1 MGVEAENQTNTY
13 FIVSVAAFIA
23 LSWLVARAAAS
34 RSSDGEN
41 QEGSSLAVWWWKGAE
56 DEDAFVSFVFLL
68 ALFYLIFYVEASW
81 TSLMPVLL
89 LFSYVFA
96 HHYGTSFWSFD
107 RVAWCCWSLSN
118 VLLLCYRKQMLS
130 WLLEPICKSLPILYQ
145 ELKKPENCVFRG
157 RRARASAGSV
167 LTHCS
172 FCAAG
177 GRDSDASAARD
188 VVVLGEGRGRLS
200 IPSLSVVRRTSP
212 LDGVRSTS
220 QRSNP
225 RRTLHRSNERQQTA
239 YYD

>member
-1 MGVEAENQTNTY
+1 M
-13 FIVSVAAFIA
+13 
-23 LSWLVARAAAS
+23 
-34 RSSDGEN
+34 
-41 QEGSSLAVWWWKGAE
+41 
-56 DEDAFVSFVFLL
+56 
-68 ALFYLIFYVEASW
+68 
-81 TSLMPVLL
+81 
-89 LFSYVFA
+89 
-96 HHYGTSFWSFD
+96 
-107 RVAWCCWSLSN
+107 
-118 VLLLCYRKQMLS
+118 LLLCYRKQMLS

-172 FCAAG
+172 FRAAG